1 MSNLI
6 IDLHGTNRSVL
17 ENIGRD
23 FDADIE
29 RLEESTKI
37 DSVIYN
43 RMNEGYDGFI
53 IVTSDVKGAQ
63 KYFENRYNNV
73 DIAVCSPDGRMQL
86 REVGGVQTSAPAA
99 GAATTAASSQQAAQP
114 KQQATPKVQQP
125 QASRNAMGQNPVP
138 IPSEIINSIKNVYV
152 YELNINPLFLKEN
165 NGAKIIKEVT
175 QAIKS
180 NISKKNIFTH
190 VIFHRNIQKKQP
202 FQLTSVLSII
212 DILQGSD
219 SISKEFLNIALLDK
233 VGKQYVHVE
242 DDDTKDINTYYYYNS
257 SDDKKQP
264 VNVKVFR
271 KPTYS
276 YTNNNIY
283 DEAIKVIQET
293 NELSKKQGDMK
304 QALADKDTQK
314 FLEELNKKNQ
324 GTHKVA
330 CIGPYLKFMDTDMKI
345 ATKPRANSY
354 DDYVKRTDTIIDGLK
369 ALKAMT
375 IGNQFDKLG
384 QDVKNDTIA
393 GVFIAA
399 AEEGKKFYDKHKND
413 LKKGAEDISDEK
425 ENKDIKW
432 IASKNA
438 KKFAEVVGIY

>member
-6 IDLHGTNRSVL
+6 IDLHGTKRSVL

-29 RLEESTKI
+29 HLEESTKI

-43 RMNEGYDGFI
+43 RINEGYDGFI

-63 KYFENRYNNV
+63 KYFESRYNNV

-86 REVGGVQTSAPAA
+86 READDVAPAPG
-99 GAATTAASSQQAAQP
+99 GAATAANAQTATQPNQQAAQKAP
-114 KQQATPKVQQP
+114 QP
-125 QASRNAMGQNPVP
+125 QTSRNAMGQNPVP
-138 IPSEIINSIKNVYV
+138 IPSDIINNIQYVYV
-152 YELNINPLFLKEN
+152 YDININPLFLKEN

-175 QAIKS
+175 QAIKN

-190 VIFHRNIQKKQP
+190 VIFHRNLQKKQP
-202 FQLTSVLSII
+202 LQLTSVLSII
-212 DILQGSD
+212 DILQGND
-219 SISKEFLNIALLDK
+219 SISKEFLNAALLDK

-242 DDDTKDINTYYYYNS
+242 DDDTKDVNTYYYFNGN
-257 SDDKKQP
+257 DDKKQP
-264 VNVKVFR
+264 VNVKVSR
-271 KPTYS
+271 KPYK
-276 YTNNNIY
+276 YADERIY

-330 CIGPYLKFMDTDMKI
+330 CIGPYLKFIDTDMKI
-345 ATKPRANSY
+345 ATKPRATSY
-354 DDYVKRTDTIIDGLK
+354 DDYAKRTDAIIDGLK

-384 QDVKNDTIA
+384 QDIKNDTIA

-413 LKKGAEDISDEK
+413 LKKGAEDISDKK
-425 ENKDIKW
+425 ENDDVKW